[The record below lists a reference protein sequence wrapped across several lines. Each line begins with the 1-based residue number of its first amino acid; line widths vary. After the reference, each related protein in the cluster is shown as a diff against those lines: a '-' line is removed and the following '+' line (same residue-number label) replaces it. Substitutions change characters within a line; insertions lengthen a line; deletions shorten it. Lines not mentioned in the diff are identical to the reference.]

1 MTMKKLL
8 NNNNRI
14 ESSGQPAA
22 SGVEWPAGIPAPLP
36 QILLAR
42 TQSPECEWNA
52 IVVRYEELKLLT
64 RSKKKKKTFKNTQH
78 SRNHVNGLGTGT
90 GNDKRNDFR

>member
-1 MTMKKLL
+1 MKKLL

-36 QILLAR
+36 QILLA
-42 TQSPECEWNA
+42 QSPECESNA
-52 IVVRYEELKLLT
+52 FVVRYEELKVLT
-64 RSKKKKKTFKNTQH
+64 RSKKKKKRSKTHT
-78 SRNHVNGLGTGT
+78 TAEIM
-90 GNDKRNDFR
+90 